1 MMILIISVLLVLILA
16 TFIYHAVA
24 SNREKDKYPPL
35 GQLIDVGG
43 YKLHLYSI
51 GEGSPTVV
59 FDHTLG
65 SLGWSNY
72 LVFKEIAKIT
82 RVVVCDRA
90 GYGDSETSPK
100 PRTSEEIVEE
110 LHTLLT
116 KADIPQP
123 YIFVGDSFGGYT
135 ARLYAHKF
143 PDRVVGMVLTHALHE
158 DVVLNFPIS
167 IILIKIVFIIGF
179 KFTQISA
186 QLGLVRLAGLM
197 GLFEFFKKELRQFSP
212 TDLAR
217 LKLSFYKSK
226 HWEAMF
232 REVRDIKTSSKQ
244 IKNTGTLRDLP
255 LVIISVKHFLKPSLL
270 TFFLPLKQVDEAW
283 AKMQPELLKLSSNS
297 KEIIAENSGHFVGID
312 DPEVMIKAISE
323 LIEQVR
329 SQQLT
334 KKPEETDQYMRS
346 QFSKT

>member
-1 MMILIISVLLVLILA
+1 MMMILIISVLLVLILA

-24 SNREKDKYPPL
+24 SKIEQDKYPPP

-51 GEGSPTVV
+51 GEGSPTVI

-72 LVFKEIAKIT
+72 FVFTEIGKIT

-100 PRTSEEIVEE
+100 PRTSEEIVQE

-116 KADIPQP
+116 KAEIPQP
-123 YIFVGDSFGGYT
+123 YVFVGDSFGGYT

-143 PDRVVGMVLTHALHE
+143 PDQVVGMVLTHALHE
-158 DVVLNFPIS
+158 DTVLNFPIS
-167 IILIKIVFIIGF
+167 IIMIKIVFLIGF
-179 KFTQISA
+179 KVTQISA
-186 QLGLVRLAGLM
+186 KFGVVRLAGLM
-197 GLFEFFKKELRQFSP
+197 GLFEFFKKELRHFEEA
-212 TDLAR
+212 DLMR
-217 LKLSFYKSK
+217 LKISFYSGK

-232 REVRDIKTSSKQ
+232 REVRDITTSSEQ
-244 IKNTGTLRDLP
+244 IKNTGSLNNMP
-255 LVIISVKHFLKPSLL
+255 LVIVSVKHFLRRSLL

-283 AKMQPELLKLSSNS
+283 TKMQPELLKLSSNS
-297 KEIIAENSGHFVGID
+297 KEIVAENSGHFVGID
-312 DPEVMIKAISE
+312 
-323 LIEQVR
+323 
-329 SQQLT
+329 
-334 KKPEETDQYMRS
+334 
-346 QFSKT
+346 